1 MNKKKFP
8 HSLIPSF
15 NMKIKIITSN
25 TSAKSIIFPLID
37 NENLTEN
44 LAKIAKH
51 VGLSA
56 ESLQQDFKAGLKEN
70 LMLYGTKEGL
80 EKVYLLGLGKA
91 PKQIDF
97 VKTFRSFFYNSKKNL
112 PKNIGLKLKL
122 AGLEEHTEFIVNGIC
137 LANYEVGIH
146 KTEAKA
152 KAVFFSEEGILE
164 IQVAENMLEEA
175 QNAAKIGQE
184 IAETQARIM
193 ALVDAP
199 ANFKYPQK
207 IADFALES
215 GKKYGFDV
223 KVFDEKQ
230 CHEMGLHALLA
241 VGKGST
247 ENPARFIVMEYP
259 SPSASLGERVSPERS
274 RSESPERSRSVFPER
289 SRSVFP
295 ERSRRVALV
304 GKGVTFDTG
313 GISIKGSASM
323 SYMKSDMGGAGAVL
337 GTIELAAKLQLP
349 IHLIGVIPATENCV
363 DGNAL
368 KPSDVIS
375 SYSGKTIEVIDTDAE
390 GRLVLADGLSYVK
403 KNYKPDIIVD
413 LATLT
418 GNCIAALG
426 YMAAGLLSNND
437 ELADKLLSISQLTG
451 EKLWRL
457 PLWDDYKDAMNSDI
471 ADIKNLSSVPLAGAI
486 TAAKFL
492 EFFIDGHT
500 NWAHLDIAGLAFGD
514 SEFAKMKSGTAFGVR
529 LLTTWLREMK

>member
-1 MNKKKFP
+1 
-8 HSLIPSF
+8 
-15 NMKIKIITSN
+15 MKINIISQN
-25 TSAKSIIFPLID
+25 TAAKVIIFPLID
-37 NENLTEN
+37 NDNLVENLS
-44 LAKIAKH
+44 KIAKH

-56 ESLQQDFKAGLKEN
+56 ENLQQDFKAGLKEN
-70 LMLYGTKEGL
+70 LMLYGKHEGL
-80 EKVYLLGLGKA
+80 EKVYLLGLGKN
-91 PKQIDF
+91 PKQADF
-97 VKTFRSFFYNSKKNL
+97 IKVFRSFFYNSKKKL

-122 AGLEEHTEFIVNGIC
+122 AGLEEYAEFIVNGIC
-137 LANYEVGIH
+137 LANYEVGIY
-146 KTEAKA
+146 KTEK
-152 KAVFFSEEGILE
+152 KIEVDFFSEGGILE
-164 IQVAENMLEEA
+164 IQVAENTLEKVEI
-175 QNAAKIGQE
+175 AAKIGQE

-207 IADFALES
+207 LAEFAIEA
-215 GKKYGFDV
+215 GEKYGFDV

-230 CHEMGLHALLA
+230 CYELGLHALLS

-247 ENPARFIVMEYP
+247 ENPVRFIVMEYKG
-259 SPSASLGERVSPERS
+259 SDEKGKKIG
-274 RSESPERSRSVFPER
+274 
-289 SRSVFP
+289 
-295 ERSRRVALV
+295 LV

-337 GTIELAAKLQLP
+337 GTIELAAKLKLP

-390 GRLVLADGLSYVK
+390 GRLVLADGLAYIK
-403 KNYKPDIIVD
+403 KNYEPDIIVD

-426 YMAAGLLSNND
+426 YVAAGLLSNND
-437 ELADKLLSISQLTG
+437 ELSDKLLNISQLTG

-457 PLWDDYKDAMNSDI
+457 PLWDDYKDMMNSDV
-471 ADIKNLSSVPLAGAI
+471 ADIKNLSSMPLAGAI

-492 EFFIDGHT
+492 EVFIDGHT

-514 SEFAKMKSGTAFGVR
+514 SEFAKMKSGTAYGVR
-529 LLTTWLREMK
+529 LLTAWLREI

>member
-1 MNKKKFP
+1 
-8 HSLIPSF
+8 
-15 NMKIKIITSN
+15 MKINIIAQN
-25 TSAKSIIFPLID
+25 TEAKTIIFPLID
-37 NENLTEN
+37 NENLAEN
-44 LAKIAKH
+44 LSKIAKH

-56 ESLQQDFKAGLKEN
+56 ETLQQDFKAGSKET
-70 LMLYGTKEGL
+70 LMLYGTQEGL

-91 PKQIDF
+91 PKQNDF
-97 VKTFRSFFYNSKKNL
+97 IKVFRSFFYNSKKKL
-112 PKNIGLKLKL
+112 PKNVGLKLKL
-122 AGLEEHTEFIVNGIC
+122 AGLEEFTEFIVNGIC
-137 LANYEVGIH
+137 LANYEVGVH
-146 KTEAKA
+146 KTEQRT
-152 KAVFFSEEGILE
+152 VSNFFSEDGILE
-164 IQVAENMLEEA
+164 IQVAENTLEKAE
-175 QNAAKIGQE
+175 NDAKIGQAT
-184 IAETQARIM
+184 AETQARIM

-207 IADFALES
+207 IAEFAAEA
-215 GKKYGFDV
+215 GEKFGFDV

-230 CHEMGLHALLA
+230 CLELGLHALLA

-247 ENPARFIVMEYP
+247 ENPARFIVMEY
-259 SPSASLGERVSPERS
+259 SSTSLGNHPSTSLGNHPSTSFGEHSLASPLPERS
-274 RSESPERSRSVFPER
+274 RGKKIG
-289 SRSVFP
+289 
-295 ERSRRVALV
+295 LV

-337 GTIELAAKLQLP
+337 GTIELAAKLKLP
-349 IHLIGVIPATENCV
+349 VHLIGVIPCTENCV

-390 GRLVLADGLSYVK
+390 GRLVLADGLAYIK
-403 KNYKPDIIVD
+403 KNYEPDVIID

-418 GNCIAALG
+418 GNCISALG
-426 YMAAGLLSNND
+426 YVAAGLLSNND
-437 ELADKLLSISQLTG
+437 ELADKLLNISQLTG

-457 PLWDDYKDAMNSDI
+457 PLWDDYKDMMNSDI
-471 ADIKNLSSVPLAGAI
+471 ADIKNLSSAPLAGAI

-514 SEFAKMKSGTAFGVR
+514 SEFAKMKSGTAYGVR
-529 LLTTWLREMK
+529 LLTSYLRNITE